1 MRTCFALL
9 SMLGLTCVVAACASS
24 QPQPASTPTPAQ
36 TPAAIARLPSP
47 TPTLQASVEGLNL
60 IPGTPPTSSTAM
72 GYLLNRTDSTVED
85 VTMRVSLVND
95 QGGELAQS
103 DIDLALPL
111 LGAGQSAPF
120 SAAFPTSQDA
130 EIKIEITGYRPA
142 LDPPAP
148 IDVNLNR
155 RMLTGEGELAVVGIM
170 QNPNP
175 TPVDILG
182 LAMAATDSQ
191 DRLVGVRSDWRG
203 LSGLAAGQSVPFLAL
218 LPANETTVH
227 VRAFVSAIA
236 AAGIP
241 SSPIEWVASPKLLTD
256 DQGNPLVLASVRNNG
271 ATPALARVL
280 VTLEGSSGTASAAL
294 YASPIPLAPDETRSF
309 TVTDFPG
316 LASQL
321 ASGAQSLSDLR
332 ARGLVDPSRSETT
345 SQASVPLKIEITAYE
360 AIGGALLVHG
370 TVTNQSQD
378 QVLQPTV
385 IGALRSTSGLIWSAG
400 EASIAENL
408 EPGAQTDFLLVMP
421 KPASIE
427 PSQGEFDIRGMGLA
441 P

>member
-9 SMLGLTCVVAACASS
+9 SVLGLTCAVAACASS

-36 TPAAIARLPSP
+36 TPAPVPRLPSP
-47 TPTLQASVEGLNL
+47 TPTLQASVEGLYL

-85 VTMRVSLVND
+85 VTLRVSLVND

-103 DIDLALPL
+103 VIDLAVPL
-111 LGAGQSAPF
+111 LGPGQSAPF

-130 EIKIEITGYRPA
+130 EIQIEITGYRPA
-142 LDPPAP
+142 SDPPAP

-155 RMLTGEGELAVVGIM
+155 RTLTDEGKLAVVGIM
-170 QNPNP
+170 HNPNP
-175 TPVDILG
+175 TPVEILG

-191 DRLVGVRSDWRG
+191 GRLVGVGSDWRG
-203 LSGLAAGQSVPFLAL
+203 LSGLAAGKSVPFLAL

-236 AAGIP
+236 TDELP
-241 SSPIEWVASPKLLTD
+241 PSPIEWGASPKLLTD
-256 DQGNPLVLASVRNNG
+256 DQGNPLVLASIRNSG
-271 ATPALARVL
+271 STPALARVL
-280 VTLEGSSGTASAAL
+280 VTLEGSSGTASAAV
-294 YASPIPLAPDETRSF
+294 YASPIPLAPDETRPFS
-309 TVTDFPG
+309 VTDFPG

-321 ASGAQSLSDLR
+321 ASGGQSLSDLR
-332 ARGLVDPSRSETT
+332 ARGQVDPSRSEAT
-345 SQASVPLKIEITAYE
+345 SQASVPLNIEVTAYE
-360 AIGGALLVHG
+360 NIGGALLVHG
-370 TVTNQSQD
+370 TAYNQSQD
-378 QVLQPTV
+378 HVLQPIV
-385 IGALRSTSGLIWSAG
+385 IGALRSTSGMIWSAG
-400 EASIAENL
+400 EATIAENL

-421 KPASIE
+421 KPANIE
-427 PSQGEFDIRGMGLA
+427 PSQGEFDIRGLGLA